1 MRSSWLENNQK
12 SLFMHNSPLFTSPE
26 TPTKID
32 YLESKYS
39 SRWDGLSLVSG
50 QVSRSKS
57 PLDRERHGSKS
68 QRTLFP
74 LLQDEASPVSRK
86 RRIHTPTLSVTE
98 LPSQKKKFEVSGK
111 IMQKN
116 SYSPLNPMIPELL
129 SETYERHSVT
139 PEKPRPAKQQKK
151 ILKQGI
157 KDRTGNLLADKEDV
171 KKRLK
176 TKPDFVSQIASLPG
190 TIKTPVEP
198 QKSGDIERYR
208 ARLMLRTEAKPD
220 RFGKQFV
227 EGQGKWKSSY
237 DIIKAVV
244 SNSSNN

>member
-1 MRSSWLENNQK
+1 
-12 SLFMHNSPLFTSPE
+12 
-26 TPTKID
+26 
-32 YLESKYS
+32 
-39 SRWDGLSLVSG
+39 
-50 QVSRSKS
+50 
-57 PLDRERHGSKS
+57 
-68 QRTLFP
+68 
-74 LLQDEASPVSRK
+74 
-86 RRIHTPTLSVTE
+86 
-98 LPSQKKKFEVSGK
+98 
-111 IMQKN
+111 
-116 SYSPLNPMIPELL
+116 MIPELL